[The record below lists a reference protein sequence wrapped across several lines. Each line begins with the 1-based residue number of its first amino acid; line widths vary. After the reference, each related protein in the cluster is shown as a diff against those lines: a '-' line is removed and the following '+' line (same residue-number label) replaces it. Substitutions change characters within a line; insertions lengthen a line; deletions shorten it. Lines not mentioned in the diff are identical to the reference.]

1 MGSILVKTNLPNHL
15 YSGKVRDTYF
25 INDKYM
31 IMVSTDRISAF
42 DVVMNEAVP
51 GKGEIL
57 NSMSTFWLEKTKHII
72 PNHFLGNIDDVIN
85 TKVLDMDLFKNHI
98 NKDIKSRSM
107 IVKKAKRLDIECIV
121 RGYIAGS
128 AWSEYKNN
136 NTINDKLINK
146 KLSPAEKF
154 DCPIFTPSTKAETGH
169 DIPLSEKEGKN
180 LVGHEMY
187 EFLEKKSIEIYN
199 FAHDFSKEKGMI
211 LVDTKLEF
219 GILNDEVLLI
229 DELLTPDSSR
239 YWDLDDYV
247 VGKFP
252 PAFDKQFLR
261 EWLLNSNWNLTY
273 PPPKIP
279 NKIINDTKKRYLE
292 SYKRLTS

>member
-1 MGSILVKTNLPNHL
+1 MDSVLVKTNLPNHL

-72 PNHFLGNIDDVIN
+72 PNHFVGNIDDVIN
-85 TKVLDMDLFKNHI
+85 TNDIDMNLFKNHI
-98 NKDIKSRSM
+98 NEAIKSRSM
-107 IVKKAKRLDIECIV
+107 VVKKAKRLDIECIV

-128 AWSEYKNN
+128 AWSEYKDN
-136 NTINDKLINK
+136 NTINDKRITE

-169 DIPLSEKEGKN
+169 DIPLSEKDGKN
-180 LVGHEMY
+180 LVGEEMY

-211 LVDTKLEF
+211 LVDTKFEF
-219 GILNDEVLLI
+219 GILNDEVILI
-229 DELLTPDSSR
+229 DEMLTPDSSR

-247 VGKFP
+247 VGEFP